1 MGVGYR
7 GRPRAVTS
15 VQKGAMKSAGFRLP
29 QCWRSNLNI
38 LLHGMHLNFIK
49 KSTVVEC
56 LPFFNEKV
64 HSTPQSSRCIL
75 LFSYSVLYKFVLIQ
89 FDSSP
94 SDLWLSFSF
103 SFYPLPS
110 CLAVLLFSILITS
123 RVFTSKRCRSA
134 NIRDVRIIR
143 RLSTI
148 FPNMSRNANTVTRK
162 KKPFVDGDSPKITEK
177 KRCMLSLRTTLK
189 W

>member
-1 MGVGYR
+1 MPSLFLMKKCTQHPNPPGVYCCF
-7 GRPRAVTS
+7 PILFCTS
-15 VQKGAMKSAGFRLP
+15 L
-29 QCWRSNLNI
+29 C
-38 LLHGMHLNFIK
+38 
-49 KSTVVEC
+49 
-56 LPFFNEKV
+56 
-64 HSTPQSSRCIL
+64 
-75 LFSYSVLYKFVLIQ
+75 
-89 FDSSP
+89 
-94 SDLWLSFSF
+94 SFSLIHPHPISGLVSVF
-103 SFYPLPS
+103 LFFYPLPS
-110 CLAVLLFSILITS
+110 CLAVLLFSIPITS
-123 RVFTSKRCRSA
+123 RVFTSKRCWSA